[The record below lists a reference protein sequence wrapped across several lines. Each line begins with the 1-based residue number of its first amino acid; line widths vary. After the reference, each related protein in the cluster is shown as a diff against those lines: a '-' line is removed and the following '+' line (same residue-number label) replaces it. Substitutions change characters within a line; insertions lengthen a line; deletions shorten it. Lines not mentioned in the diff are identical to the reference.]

1 MIKIRTR
8 LLIYFAVI
16 LCFLI
21 VLFYVQSQSN
31 KRVSVLY
38 DESMDRFFLLNEM
51 TSVTTETIEALHIY
65 VLEPM
70 PENLVS
76 YEEHKVQ
83 LEKLQE
89 QFAGKAGYEDDISK
103 KNYQNIIASFIEHT
117 DQSVEEVRR
126 DNIQM
131 YSYHLNE
138 AEKISGYIHEMTQDL
153 INHELTSYQNLY
165 EIVKQKIYFTQ
176 RMGTSIFIAIILLS
190 ILFAFWFS
198 HGITRTIAGLT
209 RAAEEISAGRYAV
222 EDVKVSTKDELY
234 FLTSTFNQMK
244 KNINQ
249 SVKDIEEKAR
259 LAQLLKEMELRSL
272 QNQINP
278 HFLFNTLNT
287 ISKTAYIEGAER
299 TSDLISSVS
308 ALLRYNLGRIDKPTI
323 LGDEVEIVK
332 EYFFI
337 QKTRFGD
344 RVEFVENIDPECL
357 SVPLPCLTLQPIVEN
372 AFMHGIEEMAEGA
385 KIELAI
391 YQDHETVHI
400 EVSDNGAG
408 MEKET
413 IQKMFNPAGETK
425 YDSKKGAGHS
435 HGIGMANVI
444 SRLQLFDK
452 RTKITLE
459 SAPGQGTKVIIQLCK
474 DGNEDSM
481 IPARLQKGGS
491 SDDQGLAGG

>member
-1 MIKIRTR
+1 
-8 LLIYFAVI
+8 
-16 LCFLI
+16 
-21 VLFYVQSQSN
+21 
-31 KRVSVLY
+31 
-38 DESMDRFFLLNEM
+38 
-51 TSVTTETIEALHIY
+51 
-65 VLEPM
+65 M

-76 YEEHKVQ
+76 YEEYKVQ
-83 LEKLQE
+83 LENLQE
-89 QFAGKAGYEDDISK
+89 QFGGNPGYEGDISR
-103 KNYQNIIASFIEHT
+103 KNYQYIITSFIEHT

-138 AEKISGYIHEMTQDL
+138 AEKISGFIYEMTQDL

-165 EIVKQKIYFTQ
+165 KIVKQKIYFTQ
-176 RMGTSIFIAIILLS
+176 KMGTSIFIAIILLS

-209 RAAEEISAGRYAV
+209 KAAEEISAGRYAV

-244 KNINQ
+244 KNINR

-344 RVEFVENIDPECL
+344 RVEFAENIDPDCL
-357 SVPLPCLTLQPIVEN
+357 LVEIPCLTLQPIVEN
-372 AFMHGIEEMAEGA
+372 AFIHGIEEMAEGA

-391 YQDHETVHI
+391 YQDKESVFI
-400 EVSDNGAG
+400 QISDNGAG

-413 IQKMFNPAGETK
+413 IQKLFSPQEETK
-425 YDSKKGAGHS
+425 YDSKNGSGHS
-435 HGIGMANVI
+435 NGIGMSNVI
-444 SRLQLFDK
+444 SRLQLFDE
-452 RTKITLE
+452 RTKINID
-459 SAPGQGTKVIIQLCK
+459 SVPGEGTKVFIQLYK
-474 DGNEDSM
+474 DGYADNINPGQIAEG
-481 IPARLQKGGS
+481 RQLG
-491 SDDQGLAGG
+491 